1 MVPISNFYLSSV
13 AEDLEKNLR
22 VCNHS
27 KKLEELEKNLPSE
40 KLLQKIAALINEL
53 LQCHAS
59 LRGSKLQK

>member
-1 MVPISNFYLSSV
+1 MVPINNFYLTSV
-13 AEDLEKNLR
+13 ADDLEKNLR

-27 KKLEELEKNLPSE
+27 KSPEELEKNLPSE
-40 KLLQKIAALINEL
+40 KLLKKITALINEL